1 MSRKTRFILA
11 LVVLAG
17 LFGYRYW
24 RDHHAATND
33 ASQAAAATTAAT
45 PANAAGS
52 DASAKSAP
60 EPATD
65 APPAK
70 PRMYGRIAFTP
81 CTLAPQFGPAS
92 VEAQC
97 GSYEVAEDPAHPD
110 GRRIKLNLAWVA
122 PDDDA
127 EVAPDPVFMLAGGP
141 GQSAVE
147 TYPQVAPA
155 FRDVLKHRNVVLVDQ
170 RGTGKSNPLQCDVG
184 KDLPDDAGLDA
195 VTAATARCRD
205 ELSKSADLRFYT
217 TTDAVRD
224 LDEVRQALGA
234 AQVDLVG
241 ISYGTRV
248 AQQYAMRHPES
259 TRAIV
264 LDSVAPNSLVLG
276 NEFAAN
282 LERAL
287 DLQFGRCEQSSECVA
302 AVGHPRAQLDALMAK
317 LRAAPPLVRY
327 RDSATGESKEAPL
340 TADAVAGL
348 MRLYAYMPLMS
359 SVLPLQLHEAAQGH
373 YDGLMAMAR
382 MLGDSVEGQM
392 AMGMQLSVIC
402 SEDAFGL
409 KPDPTQEGTLLGNQ
423 FSDFLGAQC
432 ALWPKG
438 AMPADFHQ
446 PLRSDVPALVLEGEF
461 DPVTPPRYGE
471 EVVKTLP
478 NGRLFV
484 LKGQGHNVIGAGCM
498 PKLFAQ
504 FLQSTDAKSLD
515 GKCLDTL
522 GYVPPFTSFNGW
534 EP

>member
-1 MSRKTRFILA
+1 MSRKARFILA
-11 LVVLAG
+11 IAVLAG

-24 RDHHAATND
+24 RDH
-33 ASQAAAATTAAT
+33 QA
-45 PANAAGS
+45 
-52 DASAKSAP
+52 
-60 EPATD
+60 PATD
-65 APPAK
+65 AKAQAVAGGVAKPAKARAADAPPAQ

-81 CTLAPQFGPAS
+81 CTLAPQFGPMS

-97 GSYEVAEDPAHPD
+97 GSYEVAEDPARPD
-110 GRRIKLNLAWVA
+110 GRRIRLNIAWLA

-127 EVAPDPVFMLAGGP
+127 EIAPDPVFLLAGGP
-141 GQSAVE
+141 GQSATE
-147 TYPQVAPA
+147 SYPQVAAA

-170 RGTGKSNPLQCDVG
+170 RGTGKSNPLHCE
-184 KDLPDDAGLDA
+184 DDAETKDDGSVEA
-195 VTAATARCRD
+195 VRAATARCRD
-205 ELSKSADLRFYT
+205 ALSKSADLRFYT

-224 LDEVRQALGA
+224 LDDVRKALGVA
-234 AQVDLVG
+234 KINLLG
-241 ISYGTRV
+241 ISYGSRV
-248 AQQYAMRHPES
+248 AEQYAMRHAAS
-259 TRAIV
+259 TRSIV
-264 LDSVAPNSLVLG
+264 LDSVAPNTLILG
-276 NEFAAN
+276 NDFAAN

-287 DLQFGRCEQSSECVA
+287 DLQFARCEQAPECVK

-317 LRAAPPLVRY
+317 LRAAPPMVRY
-327 RDSATGESKEAPL
+327 RDASSGQSVEKAL
-340 TADAVAGL
+340 DADAVAGL
-348 MRLYAYMPLMS
+348 MRMYAYMPLVS
-359 SVLPLQLHEAAQGH
+359 SLLPLQLHEAAEGR
-373 YDGLMAMAR
+373 YDGLMALTR
-382 MLGDSVEGQM
+382 MLGDSIGGQM

-409 KPDPTQEGTLLGNQ
+409 KADPALEGSLLGNQ
-423 FSDFLGAQC
+423 FSEFLGAQC
-432 ALWPKG
+432 AIWPKA

-504 FLQSTDAKSLD
+504 FLQSADAKALD